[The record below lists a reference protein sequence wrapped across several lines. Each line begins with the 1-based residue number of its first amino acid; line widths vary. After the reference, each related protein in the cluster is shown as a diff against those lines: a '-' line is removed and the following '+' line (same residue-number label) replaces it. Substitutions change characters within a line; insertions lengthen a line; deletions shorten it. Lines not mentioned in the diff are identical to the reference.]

1 MRLMVFIL
9 ALLPVL
15 CMGQE
20 NLVPNGSFEEYSDC
34 PVSASQ
40 GNRAV
45 GWTVPNLGSPE
56 FFHSCSESDYLVPP
70 EVIYGYEY
78 PHTGEGFIG
87 MYFFSFT
94 DPEDREYIQTQ
105 LLDPIYP
112 GVRYKVSFYV
122 SLAELSRYAVSSVG
136 AHLSTQP
143 LNQNDY
149 WVIDVEPQI
158 QNQAGNIIADTA
170 GWVLV
175 SDTFVSRTGGGEEW
189 LTIGNFNYAADSD
202 TFAFQPPTPD
212 MGNFF
217 FSYYYI
223 DDVSVI
229 ALDSVP
235 SGITEQETI
244 GFDVWPNPA
253 TDVVRFRVGDPSTS
267 QAPLDMTVRV
277 LDAVG
282 RLCGGQFPL
291 VKGVSAT
298 GGRGISGEVDISTLP
313 TGIYFLE
320 LTNTEGKRAVRKFVK
335 E

>member
-20 NLVPNGSFEEYSDC
+20 NLVPHGSFEEYSDC

-217 FSYYYI
+217 HSYYYI

-235 SGITEQETI
+235 SGIAEQEAI
-244 GFDVWPNPA
+244 GFEVWPNPA
-253 TDVVRFRVGDPSTS
+253 TDVVRFRVGDPSHSTS
-267 QAPLDMTVRV
+267 SGQAAALRVTVRM

-282 RLCGGQFPL
+282 RVLRYTTLVGGTQDDH
-291 VKGVSAT
+291 T
-298 GGRGISGEVDISTLP
+298 IDISALP